1 MTTAKILSNILPFGK
16 AWLGFILIFNFQ
28 FSICQAQ
35 KLTGRDII
43 QKVKDRP
50 DGNTRYAEMELTLC
64 KKNGNTRQ
72 RKVTSWAMDEG
83 KDTKK
88 MMFFTYPGDV
98 KGTGFLTWDYDQI
111 GKEDAKWLYLP
122 AMKKTRRIS
131 GSSSKTEYFMGTD
144 FTYDDMGSRH
154 VDEDKHKL
162 LREEM
167 KDGHKCWVVES
178 VPVDKHEIYSRKVS
192 WIRQDCLMAAYVG
205 KDVTFWL
212 RSEGSVERTMPK
224 LKRYGELMITDLLT
238 AKALIGSPMGK
249 FVYPKGLIRD
259 WESATAESIDKLV
272 ADAKERFEKNVH
284 IELDLGKALG
294 DADDPSEGR

>member
-1 MTTAKILSNILPFGK
+1 MKK
-16 AWLGFILIFNFQ
+16 ALFILAACMMATFGAN
-28 FSICQAQ
+28 AQ
-35 KLTGRDII
+35 NLTGREII

-50 DGNTRYAEMELTLC
+50 DGDTRYGEMELTLI
-64 KKNGNTRQ
+64 KKNGSSRQ
-72 RKVTSWAMDEG
+72 RKVSSWAMDEG

-131 GSSSKTEYFMGTD
+131 GSSSKTDYFMGTD

-154 VDEDKHKL
+154 IDEDKHTL

-178 VPVDKHEIYSRKVS
+178 VPVDKHESYSRKVT
-192 WIRQDCLMAAYVG
+192 WIRQDCLVAVCAEYY
-205 KDVTFWL
+205 D
-212 RSEGSVERTMPK
+212 K
-224 LKRYGELMITDLLT
+224 LNKLHRLLT
-238 AKALIGSPMGK
+238 ISEIKKIQDFWTICKMEMKNVQTGHSTVIEVKNTQYDVKIDKDLFTVAKLE
-249 FVYPKGLIRD
+249 KGL
-259 WESATAESIDKLV
+259 
-272 ADAKERFEKNVH
+272 
-284 IELDLGKALG
+284 
-294 DADDPSEGR
+294 

>member
-1 MTTAKILSNILPFGK
+1 MKK
-16 AWLGFILIFNFQ
+16 ALFILVACMMATFGAT
-28 FSICQAQ
+28 AQ
-35 KLTGRDII
+35 NLSGRDII

-50 DGNTRYAEMELTLC
+50 DGDTRYGEMELTLI
-64 KKNGNTRQ
+64 KKNGSSRQ

-131 GSSSKTEYFMGTD
+131 GSSSKTDYFMGTD

-154 VDEDKHKL
+154 IDEDKHTL

-178 VPVDKHEIYSRKVS
+178 VPVDKHEIYSRKVT
-192 WIRQDCLMAAYVG
+192 WIRQDCLVPVCAEYY
-205 KDVTFWL
+205 D
-212 RSEGSVERTMPK
+212 K
-224 LKRYGELMITDLLT
+224 LNKLHRLLT
-238 AKALIGSPMGK
+238 ISEIKKIQDFWTICKMEMKNVQTGHSTVIEVK
-249 FVYPKGLIRD
+249 NSQYDVK
-259 WESATAESIDKLV
+259 IDKDLFTV
-272 ADAKERFEKNVH
+272 AKLEKS
-284 IELDLGKALG
+284 L
-294 DADDPSEGR
+294 